1 MRTSFLLTGI
11 ISLIFAACILSQTG
25 SDDSPQEGRIVM
37 GKSIDSV
44 EVGDSTGAVVRKLGQ
59 PSEIIYGDFAGFIYE
74 YEQGK
79 FAGLSILFADAFN
92 SRAVSVSATAPY
104 SGTTKEGV
112 GIGTTKANLQRS
124 LGLPDTNFV
133 SANWPGFGGEFSGD
147 IYLYDSL
154 AFVFKHDTTDKV
166 ESIWMIL
173 LRF

>member
-1 MRTSFLLTGI
+1 MRIGFLLVGFT
-11 ISLIFAACILSQTG
+11 SLLLTSCDLFDTG
-25 SDDSPQEGRIVM
+25 SNDSQDEGRIVV

-44 EVGDSTGAVVRKLGQ
+44 EVADNTGAVVRKLGR

-74 YEQGK
+74 YKQGR

-154 AFVFKHDTTDKV
+154 AFVFKHDTTNKV